1 MIAVDASVLVAFFLR
16 EEGWEK
22 LAKYMRETVSLDLA
36 VKEFY
41 NAVWKA
47 VRLHKRLGPDDAE
60 KILALFKKYVDGNM
74 VLRNELDYVDKGF
87 KIALEEGIT
96 VYDALYIALAI
107 EESTP
112 LLTLDN
118 RQRHIAQKYGITV
131 LPP

>member
-1 MIAVDASVLVAFFLR
+1 MIAVDASAVVAFFLR

-22 LAKYMRETVSLDLA
+22 LAEYMRETVSLDLV

-41 NAVWKA
+41 NAVWRA
-47 VRLHKRLGPDDAE
+47 VRLHRRLSPDDAE
-60 KILALFKKYVDGNM
+60 KALTLFRKYIDGNM
-74 VLRNELDYVDKGF
+74 LLRNELDYVDKGF
-87 KIALEEGIT
+87 RIALDEGIT
-96 VYDALYIALAI
+96 VYDALYIALAL

-118 RQRHIAQKYGITV
+118 RQRHIAQKYGIAV

>member
-1 MIAVDASVLVAFFLR
+1 MIAVDASAIVAFFLR

-22 LAKYMRETVSLDLA
+22 LAEYMRETVSLDLV

-47 VRLHKRLGPDDAE
+47 VRLHRLGPDDAE
-60 KILALFKKYVDGNM
+60 KALALFRKYVDGNM

-87 KIALEEGIT
+87 RIALEEGIT
-96 VYDALYIALAI
+96 VYDALYIALAL

-112 LLTLDN
+112 LLTLDS
-118 RQRHIAQKYGITV
+118 RQRHIAQKYGIAV